1 MNIIYYHPL
10 FNAGEWLAGIKQRL
24 PQAEIREWQRGD
36 ERPADYALVWRPP
49 HEMLA
54 NRRDLK
60 AVFALGAGV
69 DAILDQER
77 KHPGTLPAGVPL
89 LRLEDTG
96 MAQQMQEY
104 ALSYVLRYFRR
115 FDEYQALQQRQEWQP
130 LDPHSLDDFTIG
142 ILGAGVLGQSV
153 ARKLTEFGFSVRC
166 WSRSAKQ
173 IDGVQS
179 FAGEAQRAAFLDGV
193 KLVINLLPNTPETV
207 GILNRELFA
216 QLSTGAYLINIARG
230 AHLVEADLLTALIKG
245 NWPPPRWTC
254 SPASRCRR
262 ITRSGVI
269 RVSPL
274 PRILL
279 PSRCR
284 SRRWIRSSPT
294 SARWRRGMPRPAWS
308 TGSGV
313 TDPSAAVR

>member
-10 FNAGEWLAGIKQRL
+10 FNAQEWLAGIKQRL
-24 PQAEIREWQRGD
+24 PQAEIREWQCGD

-193 KLVINLLPNTPETV
+193 KLLINLLPNTPETV

-230 AHLVEADLLTALIKG
+230 AHLVEADLLAALEQGQLTAAALDVFA
-245 NWPPPRWTC
+245 RE
-254 SPASRCRR
+254 
-262 ITRSGVI
+262 
-269 RVSPL
+269 PL
-274 PRILL
+274 PQDHPFWRHPRVTITPHIAAITL
-279 PSRCR
+279 PQQAMDQIAAN
-284 SRRWIRSSPT
+284 IRALEAGRTP
-294 SARWRRGMPRPAWS
+294 AGVVDRQRGY
-308 TGSGV
+308 
-313 TDPSAAVR
+313 

>member
-10 FNAGEWLAGIKQRL
+10 FNAQEWLAGIKQRL
-24 PQAEIREWQRGD
+24 PQAEVREWQRGD

-193 KLVINLLPNTPETV
+193 KLLINLLPNTPETV

-216 QLSTGAYLINIARG
+216 QLSSGAYLINIARG
-230 AHLVEADLLTALIKG
+230 AHLVEADLLAALEQG
-245 NWPPPRWTC
+245 QLAAATLDVFARE
-254 SPASRCRR
+254 
-262 ITRSGVI
+262 
-269 RVSPL
+269 PL
-274 PRILL
+274 PQDHPFWRHPRVTITPHIAAITL
-279 PSRCR
+279 PQQAMDQIAAN
-284 SRRWIRSSPT
+284 IR
-294 SARWRRGMPRPAWS
+294 ALEAGHAPA
-308 TGSGV
+308 GV
-313 TDPSAAVR
+313 VDEQQGY

>member
-10 FNAGEWLAGIKQRL
+10 FNALEWLIGIKQRL

-179 FAGEAQRAAFLDGV
+179 FAGEAQRGAFLDGV
-193 KLVINLLPNTPETV
+193 KLLINLLPNTPETV

-216 QLSTGAYLINIARG
+216 QLRPGAYLINIARG
-230 AHLVEADLLTALIKG
+230 AHLVEADLLAALEQG
-245 NWPPPRWTC
+245 QLAAATLDVFARE
-254 SPASRCRR
+254 
-262 ITRSGVI
+262 
-269 RVSPL
+269 PL
-274 PRILL
+274 PQDHPFWRHPRVTITPHIAAITL
-279 PSRCR
+279 PQQAMDQIAAN
-284 SRRWIRSSPT
+284 IRALEAGHAP
-294 SARWRRGMPRPAWS
+294 AGVVDRQRGY
-308 TGSGV
+308 
-313 TDPSAAVR
+313 

>member
-10 FNAGEWLAGIKQRL
+10 FNAQEWLTGIKQRL

-179 FAGEAQRAAFLDGV
+179 FAGEAQRGAFLDGV
-193 KLVINLLPNTPETV
+193 KLLINLLPNTPETV

-216 QLSTGAYLINIARG
+216 QLRPGAYLINIARG
-230 AHLVEADLLTALIKG
+230 AHLVEADLLAALEQG
-245 NWPPPRWTC
+245 QLAAATLDVFARE
-254 SPASRCRR
+254 
-262 ITRSGVI
+262 
-269 RVSPL
+269 PL
-274 PRILL
+274 PQDHPFWRHPRVTITPHIAAITL
-279 PSRCR
+279 PQQAMDQIAAN
-284 SRRWIRSSPT
+284 IRALEAGHAP
-294 SARWRRGMPRPAWS
+294 AGVVDRQRGY
-308 TGSGV
+308 
-313 TDPSAAVR
+313 

>member
-10 FNAGEWLAGIKQRL
+10 FNAQEWLAGIKQRL

-216 QLSTGAYLINIARG
+216 QLSSGAYLINIARG
-230 AHLVEADLLTALIKG
+230 AHLVEADLLAALEQG
-245 NWPPPRWTC
+245 QLAAATLDVFARE
-254 SPASRCRR
+254 
-262 ITRSGVI
+262 
-269 RVSPL
+269 PL
-274 PRILL
+274 PQDHPFWRHPRVTITPHIAAITL
-279 PSRCR
+279 PQQAMDQIAAN
-284 SRRWIRSSPT
+284 IRALETGHAP
-294 SARWRRGMPRPAWS
+294 AGVVDRQRGY
-308 TGSGV
+308 
-313 TDPSAAVR
+313 

>member
-10 FNAGEWLAGIKQRL
+10 FNAQEWLAGIKQRL

-230 AHLVEADLLTALIKG
+230 AHLVETDLLAALEQG
-245 NWPPPRWTC
+245 QLAAATLDVFARE
-254 SPASRCRR
+254 
-262 ITRSGVI
+262 
-269 RVSPL
+269 PL
-274 PRILL
+274 PQDHPFWRHPRVTITPHIAAITL
-279 PSRCR
+279 PQQAMDQIAAN
-284 SRRWIRSSPT
+284 IRALEAGHAP
-294 SARWRRGMPRPAWS
+294 AGVVDRQRGY
-308 TGSGV
+308 
-313 TDPSAAVR
+313 

>member
-10 FNAGEWLAGIKQRL
+10 FNAQEWLAGIKQRL

-230 AHLVEADLLTALIKG
+230 AHLVEADLLAALEQG
-245 NWPPPRWTC
+245 QLAAATLDVFVRE
-254 SPASRCRR
+254 
-262 ITRSGVI
+262 
-269 RVSPL
+269 PL
-274 PRILL
+274 PQDHPFWRHPRVTITPHIAAITL
-279 PSRCR
+279 PQQAMDQIAAN
-284 SRRWIRSSPT
+284 IRALEAGHAP
-294 SARWRRGMPRPAWS
+294 AGVVDRQRGY
-308 TGSGV
+308 
-313 TDPSAAVR
+313 

>member
-10 FNAGEWLAGIKQRL
+10 FNAQEWLTGIKQRL

-179 FAGEAQRAAFLDGV
+179 FAGEAQRGAFLDGV
-193 KLVINLLPNTPETV
+193 KLLINLLPNTPETV

-216 QLSTGAYLINIARG
+216 QLRPGAYLINIARG
-230 AHLVEADLLTALIKG
+230 AHLVEADLLAALEQG
-245 NWPPPRWTC
+245 QLAAATLDVFARE
-254 SPASRCRR
+254 
-262 ITRSGVI
+262 
-269 RVSPL
+269 PL
-274 PRILL
+274 PQDHPFWRHPRVTITPHIAAITL
-279 PSRCR
+279 PQQAMDQIAAN
-284 SRRWIRSSPT
+284 IRALEGGHAP
-294 SARWRRGMPRPAWS
+294 AGVVDRQRGY
-308 TGSGV
+308 
-313 TDPSAAVR
+313 

>member
-10 FNAGEWLAGIKQRL
+10 FNAQEWLAGIKQRL

-230 AHLVEADLLTALIKG
+230 AHLVEADLLTALEQG
-245 NWPPPRWTC
+245 QLAAATLDVFARE
-254 SPASRCRR
+254 
-262 ITRSGVI
+262 
-269 RVSPL
+269 PL
-274 PRILL
+274 PQDHPFWRHPRVTITPHIAAITL
-279 PSRCR
+279 PQQAMDQIVAN
-284 SRRWIRSSPT
+284 IRALEAGHAP
-294 SARWRRGMPRPAWS
+294 AGVVDRQRGY
-308 TGSGV
+308 
-313 TDPSAAVR
+313 

>member
-10 FNAGEWLAGIKQRL
+10 FNAQEWLAGIKQRL

-130 LDPHSLDDFTIG
+130 LDPHSLNDFTIG

-193 KLVINLLPNTPETV
+193 KLLINLLPNTPETV

-216 QLSTGAYLINIARG
+216 QLSSGAYLINIARG
-230 AHLVEADLLTALIKG
+230 AHLVEADLLAALEQG
-245 NWPPPRWTC
+245 QLAAATLDVFARE
-254 SPASRCRR
+254 
-262 ITRSGVI
+262 
-269 RVSPL
+269 PL
-274 PRILL
+274 PQDHPFWRHPRVTITPHIAAITL
-279 PSRCR
+279 PQQAMDQIAAN
-284 SRRWIRSSPT
+284 IRALEAGHAP
-294 SARWRRGMPRPAWS
+294 AGVVDRQRGY
-308 TGSGV
+308 
-313 TDPSAAVR
+313 

>member
-10 FNAGEWLAGIKQRL
+10 FNAQEWLIGIKQRL

-179 FAGEAQRAAFLDGV
+179 FAGEAQRGAFLDGV
-193 KLVINLLPNTPETV
+193 KLLINLLPNTPETV

-216 QLSTGAYLINIARG
+216 QLRPGAYLINIARG
-230 AHLVEADLLTALIKG
+230 AHLVEADLLAALEQEQLAAATLDVFA
-245 NWPPPRWTC
+245 RE
-254 SPASRCRR
+254 
-262 ITRSGVI
+262 
-269 RVSPL
+269 PL
-274 PRILL
+274 PQDHPFWRHPRVTITPHIAAITL
-279 PSRCR
+279 PQQAMDQIAAN
-284 SRRWIRSSPT
+284 IRALEAGHAP
-294 SARWRRGMPRPAWS
+294 AGVVDRQRGY
-308 TGSGV
+308 
-313 TDPSAAVR
+313 

>member
-10 FNAGEWLAGIKQRL
+10 FNAQEWLAGIKQRL

-89 LRLEDTG
+89 LQLEDTG

-230 AHLVEADLLTALIKG
+230 AHLVEADLLAALEQG
-245 NWPPPRWTC
+245 QLAAATLDVFARE
-254 SPASRCRR
+254 
-262 ITRSGVI
+262 
-269 RVSPL
+269 PL
-274 PRILL
+274 PQDHPFWRHPRVTITPHIAAITL
-279 PSRCR
+279 PQQAMDQIAAN
-284 SRRWIRSSPT
+284 IRALEAGHAP
-294 SARWRRGMPRPAWS
+294 AGVVDRQRGY
-308 TGSGV
+308 
-313 TDPSAAVR
+313 

>member
-10 FNAGEWLAGIKQRL
+10 FNAQEWLTGIKQRL

-153 ARKLTEFGFSVRC
+153 ARKLTEFGFRVRC

-179 FAGEAQRAAFLDGV
+179 FAGEAQRGAFLDGV
-193 KLVINLLPNTPETV
+193 KLLINLLPNTPETV

-216 QLSTGAYLINIARG
+216 QLRPGAYLINIARG
-230 AHLVEADLLTALIKG
+230 AHLVEADLLAALEQG
-245 NWPPPRWTC
+245 QLAAATLDVFARE
-254 SPASRCRR
+254 
-262 ITRSGVI
+262 
-269 RVSPL
+269 PL
-274 PRILL
+274 PQDHPFWRHPRVTITPHIAAITL
-279 PSRCR
+279 PQQAMDQIAAN
-284 SRRWIRSSPT
+284 IRALEAGHAP
-294 SARWRRGMPRPAWS
+294 AGVVDRQRGY
-308 TGSGV
+308 
-313 TDPSAAVR
+313 

>member
-10 FNAGEWLAGIKQRL
+10 FNAQEWLAGIKQRL

-54 NRRDLK
+54 TRRDLK

-230 AHLVEADLLTALIKG
+230 AHLVEADLLTALDQG
-245 NWPPPRWTC
+245 QLTAATLDVFARE
-254 SPASRCRR
+254 
-262 ITRSGVI
+262 
-269 RVSPL
+269 PL
-274 PRILL
+274 PQDHPFWRHPRVTITPHIAAITL
-279 PSRCR
+279 PQQAMDQIVAN
-284 SRRWIRSSPT
+284 IRALEAEHAP
-294 SARWRRGMPRPAWS
+294 AGVVDRQRGY
-308 TGSGV
+308 
-313 TDPSAAVR
+313 

>member
-10 FNAGEWLAGIKQRL
+10 FNAQEWLAGIKQRL

-69 DAILDQER
+69 DAILDQDR

-216 QLSTGAYLINIARG
+216 QLSSGAYLINIARG
-230 AHLVEADLLTALIKG
+230 AHLVEADLLAALEQG
-245 NWPPPRWTC
+245 QLAAATLDVFARE
-254 SPASRCRR
+254 
-262 ITRSGVI
+262 
-269 RVSPL
+269 PL
-274 PRILL
+274 PQDHPFWRHPRVTITPHIAAITL
-279 PSRCR
+279 PQQAMDQIAAN
-284 SRRWIRSSPT
+284 IRALEAGHAP
-294 SARWRRGMPRPAWS
+294 AGVVDRQRGY
-308 TGSGV
+308 
-313 TDPSAAVR
+313 

>member
-10 FNAGEWLAGIKQRL
+10 VNAQEWLAGIKQRL

-230 AHLVEADLLTALIKG
+230 AHLVEADLLTALDQG
-245 NWPPPRWTC
+245 QLAAATLDVFARE
-254 SPASRCRR
+254 
-262 ITRSGVI
+262 
-269 RVSPL
+269 PL
-274 PRILL
+274 PQDHPFWRHPRVTITPHIAAITL
-279 PSRCR
+279 PQQAMDQIVAN
-284 SRRWIRSSPT
+284 IR
-294 SARWRRGMPRPAWS
+294 ALEAGQAPA
-308 TGSGV
+308 GV
-313 TDPSAAVR
+313 V

>member
-10 FNAGEWLAGIKQRL
+10 FNAQEWLAGIKQRL

-166 WSRSAKQ
+166 WQRWSR
-173 IDGVQS
+173 
-179 FAGEAQRAAFLDGV
+179 
-193 KLVINLLPNTPETV
+193 
-207 GILNRELFA
+207 
-216 QLSTGAYLINIARG
+216 
-230 AHLVEADLLTALIKG
+230 G

-284 SRRWIRSSPT
+284 SRRWIRSPPIF
-294 SARWRRGMPRPAWS
+294 ARWRRGMPRPAWS
-308 TGSGV
+308 TGNGV
-313 TDPSAAVR
+313 TEPSAAVR

>member
-1 MNIIYYHPL
+1 MNIIYYHSL
-10 FNAGEWLAGIKQRL
+10 FNAQEWLAGIKQRL

-230 AHLVEADLLTALIKG
+230 AHLVEADLLTALDQG
-245 NWPPPRWTC
+245 QLAAATLDVFARE
-254 SPASRCRR
+254 
-262 ITRSGVI
+262 
-269 RVSPL
+269 PL
-274 PRILL
+274 PQDHPFWRHPRVTITPHIAAITL
-279 PSRCR
+279 PQQAMDQIVAN
-284 SRRWIRSSPT
+284 IRALEAGYAP
-294 SARWRRGMPRPAWS
+294 AGVVDRQRGY
-308 TGSGV
+308 
-313 TDPSAAVR
+313 

>member
-10 FNAGEWLAGIKQRL
+10 FNAQEWLAGIKQRL

-179 FAGEAQRAAFLDGV
+179 FAGEAQRGAFLDGV
-193 KLVINLLPNTPETV
+193 KLLINLLPNTPETV

-230 AHLVEADLLTALIKG
+230 AHLVEADLLAALEQG
-245 NWPPPRWTC
+245 QLAAATLDVFARE
-254 SPASRCRR
+254 
-262 ITRSGVI
+262 
-269 RVSPL
+269 PL
-274 PRILL
+274 PQDHPFWRHPRVTITPHIAAITL
-279 PSRCR
+279 PQQAMDQIAAN
-284 SRRWIRSSPT
+284 IRALEAGHAP
-294 SARWRRGMPRPAWS
+294 AGVVDRQRGY
-308 TGSGV
+308 
-313 TDPSAAVR
+313 

>member
-10 FNAGEWLAGIKQRL
+10 FNAQEWLAGIKQRL

-193 KLVINLLPNTPETV
+193 KLLINLLPNTPETV

-230 AHLVEADLLTALIKG
+230 AHLVEADLLAALEQG
-245 NWPPPRWTC
+245 QLAAATLDVFARE
-254 SPASRCRR
+254 
-262 ITRSGVI
+262 
-269 RVSPL
+269 PL
-274 PRILL
+274 PQDHPFWRHPRVTITPHIAAITL
-279 PSRCR
+279 PQQAMDQIAAN
-284 SRRWIRSSPT
+284 IRALEAGQAPVGVVD
-294 SARWRRGMPRPAWS
+294 RQRGY
-308 TGSGV
+308 
-313 TDPSAAVR
+313 

>member
-1 MNIIYYHPL
+1 M
-10 FNAGEWLAGIKQRL
+10 FNAQEWLAGIKQRL

-230 AHLVEADLLTALIKG
+230 AHLVEADLLTALDQG
-245 NWPPPRWTC
+245 QLAAATLDVFARE
-254 SPASRCRR
+254 
-262 ITRSGVI
+262 
-269 RVSPL
+269 PL
-274 PRILL
+274 PQDHPFWRHPRVTITPHIAAITL
-279 PSRCR
+279 PQQAMDQIVAN
-284 SRRWIRSSPT
+284 IRALEAGYAP
-294 SARWRRGMPRPAWS
+294 AGVVDRQRGY
-308 TGSGV
+308 
-313 TDPSAAVR
+313 

>member
-10 FNAGEWLAGIKQRL
+10 FNAQEWLAGIKQRL

-179 FAGEAQRAAFLDGV
+179 FAGEAQRGAFLDGV
-193 KLVINLLPNTPETV
+193 KLLINLLPNTPETV

-216 QLSTGAYLINIARG
+216 QLRPGAYLINIARG
-230 AHLVEADLLTALIKG
+230 AHLVEADLLAALEQG
-245 NWPPPRWTC
+245 QLAAATLDVFARE
-254 SPASRCRR
+254 
-262 ITRSGVI
+262 
-269 RVSPL
+269 PL
-274 PRILL
+274 PQDHPFWRHPRVTITPHIAAITL
-279 PSRCR
+279 PQQAMDQIAAN
-284 SRRWIRSSPT
+284 IRALEAGQAP
-294 SARWRRGMPRPAWS
+294 AGVVDRQRGY
-308 TGSGV
+308 
-313 TDPSAAVR
+313 

>member
-10 FNAGEWLAGIKQRL
+10 FNAQEWLIGIKQRL

-179 FAGEAQRAAFLDGV
+179 FAGEAQRGAFLDGV
-193 KLVINLLPNTPETV
+193 KLLINLLPNTPETV

-216 QLSTGAYLINIARG
+216 QLRPGAYLINIARG
-230 AHLVEADLLTALIKG
+230 AHLVEADLLAALEQG
-245 NWPPPRWTC
+245 QLAAATLDVFARE
-254 SPASRCRR
+254 
-262 ITRSGVI
+262 
-269 RVSPL
+269 PL
-274 PRILL
+274 PQDHPFWRHPRVTITPHIAAITL
-279 PSRCR
+279 PQQAMDQIAAN
-284 SRRWIRSSPT
+284 IRALEAGQAP
-294 SARWRRGMPRPAWS
+294 AGVVDRQRGY
-308 TGSGV
+308 
-313 TDPSAAVR
+313 

>member
-10 FNAGEWLAGIKQRL
+10 FNAQEWLAGIKQRL

-104 ALSYVLRYFRR
+104 ALSYALRYFRR
-115 FDEYQALQQRQEWQP
+115 FDEYQALQQQQEWQP

-142 ILGAGVLGQSV
+142 ILGAGVLGRSV
-153 ARKLTEFGFSVRC
+153 ARKLTEFGFRVRC

-193 KLVINLLPNTPETV
+193 KLLINLLPNTPETI

-230 AHLVEADLLTALIKG
+230 AHLVEADLLAALEQG
-245 NWPPPRWTC
+245 QLAAATLDVFARE
-254 SPASRCRR
+254 
-262 ITRSGVI
+262 
-269 RVSPL
+269 PL
-274 PRILL
+274 PQDHPFWRHPRVTITPHIAAITL
-279 PSRCR
+279 PQQAMDQIAAN
-284 SRRWIRSSPT
+284 IRALEAGHAP
-294 SARWRRGMPRPAWS
+294 AGVVDRQRGY
-308 TGSGV
+308 
-313 TDPSAAVR
+313 

>member
-1 MNIIYYHPL
+1 M
-10 FNAGEWLAGIKQRL
+10 FNAQEWLAGIKQRL

-230 AHLVEADLLTALIKG
+230 AHLVEADLLTALDQG
-245 NWPPPRWTC
+245 QLAAATLDVFARE
-254 SPASRCRR
+254 
-262 ITRSGVI
+262 
-269 RVSPL
+269 PL
-274 PRILL
+274 PQDHPFWRHPRVTITPHIAAITL
-279 PSRCR
+279 PQQAMDQIVAN
-284 SRRWIRSSPT
+284 IRALEAGHAP
-294 SARWRRGMPRPAWS
+294 AGVVDRQRGY
-308 TGSGV
+308 
-313 TDPSAAVR
+313 

>member
-10 FNAGEWLAGIKQRL
+10 FNAQEWLAGIKQRL

-104 ALSYVLRYFRR
+104 ALSYALRYFRR

-193 KLVINLLPNTPETV
+193 KLLINLLPNTPETI

-230 AHLVEADLLTALIKG
+230 AHLVEADLLAALEQG
-245 NWPPPRWTC
+245 QLAAATLDVFARE
-254 SPASRCRR
+254 
-262 ITRSGVI
+262 
-269 RVSPL
+269 PL
-274 PRILL
+274 PQDHPFWRHPRVTITPHIAAITL
-279 PSRCR
+279 PQQAMDQIAAN
-284 SRRWIRSSPT
+284 IRALEAGHAP
-294 SARWRRGMPRPAWS
+294 AGVVDRQRGY
-308 TGSGV
+308 
-313 TDPSAAVR
+313 

>member
-10 FNAGEWLAGIKQRL
+10 FNAQEWLAGIKQRL

-193 KLVINLLPNTPETV
+193 KLLINLLPNTPETV

-230 AHLVEADLLTALIKG
+230 AHLVEADLLAALEQGQLTAAALDVFA
-245 NWPPPRWTC
+245 RE
-254 SPASRCRR
+254 
-262 ITRSGVI
+262 
-269 RVSPL
+269 PL
-274 PRILL
+274 PQDHPFWRHPRVTITPHIAAITL
-279 PSRCR
+279 PQQAMDQIAAN
-284 SRRWIRSSPT
+284 IRALEAGRTP
-294 SARWRRGMPRPAWS
+294 AGVVDRQRGY
-308 TGSGV
+308 
-313 TDPSAAVR
+313 

>member
-10 FNAGEWLAGIKQRL
+10 FNAQEWLTGIKQRL

-77 KHPGTLPAGVPL
+77 KHPGTLPTGVPL

-179 FAGEAQRAAFLDGV
+179 FAGEAQRGAFLDGV
-193 KLVINLLPNTPETV
+193 KLLINLLPNTPETV

-216 QLSTGAYLINIARG
+216 QLRPGAYLINIARG
-230 AHLVEADLLTALIKG
+230 AHLVEADLLAALEQG
-245 NWPPPRWTC
+245 QLAAATLDVFARE
-254 SPASRCRR
+254 
-262 ITRSGVI
+262 
-269 RVSPL
+269 PL
-274 PRILL
+274 PQDHPFWRHPRVTITPHIAAITL
-279 PSRCR
+279 PQQAMDQIAAN
-284 SRRWIRSSPT
+284 IRALEAGHAP
-294 SARWRRGMPRPAWS
+294 AGVVDRQRGY
-308 TGSGV
+308 
-313 TDPSAAVR
+313 

>member
-10 FNAGEWLAGIKQRL
+10 FNAQEWLAGIKQRL

-173 IDGVQS
+173 LDGVQS

-193 KLVINLLPNTPETV
+193 KLVINLLPNTPETL

-216 QLSTGAYLINIARG
+216 QLQPGAYLINIARG
-230 AHLVEADLLTALIKG
+230 AHLVEADLLAALDQG
-245 NWPPPRWTC
+245 QLAAATLDVFARE
-254 SPASRCRR
+254 
-262 ITRSGVI
+262 
-269 RVSPL
+269 PL
-274 PRILL
+274 PQDHPFWRHPRVTITPHIAAITL
-279 PSRCR
+279 PQQAMDQIAAN
-284 SRRWIRSSPT
+284 IRALEAGHAP
-294 SARWRRGMPRPAWS
+294 AGVVDRQRGY
-308 TGSGV
+308 
-313 TDPSAAVR
+313 

>member
-10 FNAGEWLAGIKQRL
+10 FNAQEWLAGIKQRL

-115 FDEYQALQQRQEWQP
+115 FDEYQALQQRQAWQP

-193 KLVINLLPNTPETV
+193 KLLINLLPNTPETV

-230 AHLVEADLLTALIKG
+230 AHLVETDLLAALEQG
-245 NWPPPRWTC
+245 QLAAATLDVFARE
-254 SPASRCRR
+254 
-262 ITRSGVI
+262 
-269 RVSPL
+269 PL
-274 PRILL
+274 PQDHPFWRHPRVTITPHIAAITL
-279 PSRCR
+279 PQQAMDQIAAN
-284 SRRWIRSSPT
+284 IRALEAGHAP
-294 SARWRRGMPRPAWS
+294 AGVVDRQRGY
-308 TGSGV
+308 
-313 TDPSAAVR
+313 

>member
-10 FNAGEWLAGIKQRL
+10 FNAQEWLAGIKQRL

-104 ALSYVLRYFRR
+104 ALSYALRYFRR
-115 FDEYQALQQRQEWQP
+115 FDEYQAFQQRQEWQP

-173 IDGVQS
+173 INGVQS

-193 KLVINLLPNTPETV
+193 KLLINLLPNTPETI

-230 AHLVEADLLTALIKG
+230 AHLVEADLLAALEQG
-245 NWPPPRWTC
+245 QLAAATLDVFARE
-254 SPASRCRR
+254 
-262 ITRSGVI
+262 
-269 RVSPL
+269 PL
-274 PRILL
+274 PQDHPFWRHPRVTITPHIAAITL
-279 PSRCR
+279 PQQAMDQIAAN
-284 SRRWIRSSPT
+284 IRALEAGHAP
-294 SARWRRGMPRPAWS
+294 AGVVDRQRGY
-308 TGSGV
+308 
-313 TDPSAAVR
+313 